1 MQVSQRVEALN
12 PNLKFVASLEKSDSE
27 RLALQFEAGD
37 DRHEQLAQALARSM
51 DTGLVAWEQ
60 FYEEGQQLT
69 AIVRFQQM

>member
-12 PNLKFVASLEKSDSE
+12 PNLKFVASLERPAA
-27 RLALQFEAGD
+27 RLALKIEAGED
-37 DRHEQLAQALARSM
+37 VHEQLAQGLARSM